1 MNYTEQQLE
10 DMTRQIVEKHGQDAG
25 RQFLEYAR
33 QQQAQADQQ
42 GRVSDELMDTMKE
55 AGKNVAK
62 GVIEGTAAA
71 TGQALAARLSPKQLL
86 PITVPAAG
94 AAFGGAANVINQLY
108 GNEPYKL
115 GETLQTM
122 GVSAVPGVEM
132 VGNVARSFSQAAPTQ
147 ILGSVVGK
155 TAQTLYDEKR
165 LPTAGE
171 LGVAVGSAMLGTKM
185 GQMAGTGRKSAEEAV
200 RMTNNL
206 VRDQNLKEMVARKLK
221 VDPGLAAK
229 DSEMA
234 SAMNATAGGQ
244 TSVQRMLVAENQP
257 IINQIAR
264 EDIGFPQTGVPL
276 DDIHLA
282 DHINKLKTAEREIL
296 NIRPEYKTVL
306 ERFQDARDDAAKLWA
321 DYSNPDIAGARS
333 PLKKEA
339 QLMDRKVERYANL
352 LEQML
357 VNDGRDDL
365 LSEFV
370 KNRRLISKTM
380 IVKNNL
386 VAGDVDAAGI
396 AAVRDK
402 GVRSLD
408 GGLEFIARSFDTM
421 PQVMRL
427 SPETQAAAATPVV
440 PAAIAALAAGGGSMA
455 KGLSPNQTMGAAAA
469 AALSPYIA
477 RAAIKSGPVQS
488 FVTSPRY
495 NLNDPGFQ
503 ANLARFATQG
513 VLRQ

>member
-1 MNYTEQQLE
+1 MNYSEQQIE
-10 DMTRQIVEKHGQDAG
+10 DMTRQIVEKHGADAG

-33 QQQAQADQQ
+33 QQQAQGDKQGNFAD
-42 GRVSDELMDTMKE
+42 ETLDTMKE
-55 AGKNVAK
+55 AGKNVAR
-62 GVIEGTAAA
+62 GLVEGAAA
-71 TGQALAARLSPKQLL
+71 TAGQATAARMVKGPVSALA
-86 PITVPAAG
+86 IPAAG
-94 AAFGGAANVINQLY
+94 ALAGGAANVVNQLY
-108 GNEPYKL
+108 SDKPYQL
-115 GETLQTM
+115 GQTLQTM
-122 GVSAVPGVEM
+122 GVSAIPGVEM
-132 VGNVARSFSQAAPTQ
+132 AGNLAKSFTESLPQQ
-147 ILGSVVGK
+147 ILGGVAGK

-165 LPTAGE
+165 LPTVGE
-171 LGVAVGSAMLGTKM
+171 LGVAVGSAMFGAKM
-185 GQMAGTGRKSAEEAV
+185 GQLAGTGRKSAEEAI

-206 VRDQNLKEMVARKLK
+206 VRDTNIKEMVGRKLK
-221 VDPGLAAK
+221 IDPALANK

-234 SAMNATAGGQ
+234 AAMNTAAGGQ

-264 EDIGFPQTGVPL
+264 EDIGFPLVGVELNP
-276 DDIHLA
+276 INLA
-282 DHINKLKTAEREIL
+282 DHIVKLKVAEREIK
-296 NIRPEYKTVL
+296 NIRPQYEKVL

-321 DYSNPDIAGARS
+321 DYTNPDIAGARS

-339 QLMDRKVERYANL
+339 QLMDKKVDRYAAL

-357 VNDGRDDL
+357 INDGRDDL
-365 LSEFV
+365 LQEFT

-386 VAGDVDAAGI
+386 KAGDVDASGI

-402 GVRSLD
+402 GLRSLD
-408 GGLEFIARSFDTM
+408 GGLEFIARAYDTM
-421 PQVMRL
+421 PQVMRM
-427 SPETQAAAATPVV
+427 SAETQAASATPLI
-440 PAAIAALAAGGGSMA
+440 PAAVAAAVAGGGSMA
-455 KGLSPNQTMGAAAA
+455 RGLPVNQALGATAA

-488 FVTSPRY
+488 FMSQQRY